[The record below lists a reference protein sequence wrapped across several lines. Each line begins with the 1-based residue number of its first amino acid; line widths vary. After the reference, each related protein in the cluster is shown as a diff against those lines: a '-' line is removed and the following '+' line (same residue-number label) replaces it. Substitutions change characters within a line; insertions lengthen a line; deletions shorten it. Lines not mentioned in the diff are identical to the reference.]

1 MNKKAVSIIL
11 PTYNREHMVGKAI
24 ESVLKQSYTDFELI
38 IIDDGSTD
46 KTEQVIASYN
56 DKRIRYYR
64 MQENGGQS
72 KARNR
77 GMQMAK
83 YDYLAFE
90 DSDDLWRP
98 EKLEVQMNAM
108 KKADLDVGIIYHKFQ
123 YDFIYRYK

>member
-38 IIDDGSTD
+38 IIDDSSTD

-77 GMQMAK
+77 GM
-83 YDYLAFE
+83 
-90 DSDDLWRP
+90 
-98 EKLEVQMNAM
+98 
-108 KKADLDVGIIYHKFQ
+108 
-123 YDFIYRYK
+123 